1 MVICVEAVP
10 STSRRMP
17 SVSFKVNAEYG
28 RLTELVPGL
37 FICGVSA
44 INEDMLKQ
52 YNFSYI
58 INATSEVTAFSF
70 SFFFFLLSLTSFV
83 SQFSIDILLTESD

>member
-70 SFFFFLLSLTSFV
+70 SFFFFSCH
-83 SQFSIDILLTESD
+83 